1 MSLRQRLTLLTAMA
15 VALAIA
21 VAATAAWWL
30 VRSSIMDELDDDLV
44 NRTHQ
49 VDQIVAAA
57 QGPLTALRSAMQ
69 LTEMVQSDPVGVQI
83 IEPAGVVHQIT
94 FEPLTTALDAPTT
107 ALPPPPAAE
116 TARLDT
122 LSLQG
127 ERYRVVTASAPDGTT
142 LRLFQPLSAVDATLS
157 SVGWSLAGI
166 AAAGIALA
174 AALGWLVSRAGL
186 RPVNRLAAATERV
199 ARTQDLSE
207 RIELGSAREDE
218 ITRLADSVNAMLAAL
233 DRARS
238 DQRELVENASHEL
251 RTPLAVLRNDFGL
264 LARSELDPDRT
275 LPPQERKELLHD
287 LDTQVAALN
296 DEVDGI
302 ITLAKGDQSSEPR
315 QQSEVL
321 ALVERAVRRTRRVR
335 PEVEVEVRGDPVAA
349 TVYPVALERAVAN
362 LVRNAVQVSPA
373 GAAVHVK
380 LSRSDTEV
388 TVTVEDSGPGLREEE
403 IPKLFTRFFRG
414 SGARD
419 RHGSGLGLAIVAQV
433 AAMHSG
439 RAEASN
445 RAGGGARF
453 ALSWPLGGAR
463 PDPETPS
470 PQPGTPAPRRT

>member
-1 MSLRQRLTLLTAMA
+1 MSLRQRLTLLTAVA

-21 VAATAAWWL
+21 VAASAAWWL
-30 VRSSIMDELDDDLV
+30 VRSSIMDELDDGLV
-44 NRTHQ
+44 DRARQ

-57 QGPLTALRSAMQ
+57 QGPLGAQRSALQ

-83 IEPAGVVHQIT
+83 IEPTGVVHQIT
-94 FEPLTTALDAPTT
+94 FGPLTTALDAPGAT
-107 ALPPPPAAE
+107 LPPAPATE
-116 TARLDT
+116 RARLDT

-127 ERYRVVTASAPDGTT
+127 ERYRVVTASAPDGTV
-142 LRLFQPLSAVDATLS
+142 LRLFHPLAAVDATLS

-174 AALGWLVSRAGL
+174 AVLGWLVSRAGL

-218 ITRLADSVNAMLAAL
+218 ITRLAGSVNAMLAAL

-264 LARSELDPDRT
+264 LARSELDPGRA
-275 LPPQERKELLHD
+275 LPPQERQELLRD

-302 ITLAKGDQSSEPR
+302 ITLAKGDQSSELPQR
-315 QQSEVL
+315 TDLRS
-321 ALVERAVRRTRRVR
+321 LVERAVRRTRRLR
-335 PEVEVEVRGDPVAA
+335 PEVDVRVHGDPLVA
-349 TVYPVALERAVAN
+349 TIYPVALERAVAN

-373 GAAVHVK
+373 GGLVEVYLSQADDHV
-380 LSRSDTEV
+380 S
-388 TVTVEDSGPGLREEE
+388 VTVEDSGPGLREEE

-414 SGARD
+414 AGARD
-419 RHGSGLGLAIVAQV
+419 RHGSGLGLAIVAQA

-439 RAEASN
+439 RATAEN
-445 RAGGGARF
+445 RAEGGARF
-453 ALSWPLGGAR
+453 TVHWPLRSA
-463 PDPETPS
+463 ETTDQLP
-470 PQPGTPAPRRT
+470 PNPGPAGRRT

>member
-1 MSLRQRLTLLTAMA
+1 MSLRQRLTLLTAVA

-21 VAATAAWWL
+21 VAASAAWWL
-30 VRSSIMDELDDDLV
+30 VRSSIMDELDDGLV
-44 NRTHQ
+44 DRARQ

-57 QGPLTALRSAMQ
+57 QGPLGAQRSALQ

-83 IEPAGVVHQIT
+83 IEPSGIVHQIT
-94 FEPLTTALDAPTT
+94 FEPLTTALDAPGA
-107 ALPPPPAAE
+107 ALPPAPATE
-116 TARLDT
+116 RARVDT
-122 LSLQG
+122 LVLQG
-127 ERYRVVTASAPDGTT
+127 ERYRVVTASAPDGTV
-142 LRLFQPLSAVDATLS
+142 LRLFHPLAAVDATLS

-174 AALGWLVSRAGL
+174 AVLGWLVSRAGL

-218 ITRLADSVNAMLAAL
+218 ITRLAGSVNAMLAAL

-264 LARSELDPDRT
+264 LARSELDPSRSLD
-275 LPPQERKELLHD
+275 PQERQELLRD

-302 ITLAKGDQSSEPR
+302 ITLAKGDQGSESR
-315 QQSEVL
+315 QRSEL
-321 ALVERAVRRTRRVR
+321 RDLIERAVRRTRRVR
-335 PEVEVEVRGDPVAA
+335 PEVAVQVHGEPVTA
-349 TVYPVALERAVAN
+349 TVYPAALERAVAN

-373 GAAVHVK
+373 AGTVHVS
-380 LSRSDTEV
+380 LHRSDTEV
-388 TVTVEDSGPGLREEE
+388 VVTVEDAGPGVREEE

-433 AAMHSG
+433 AAQHAG
-439 RAEASN
+439 RAEAAN
-445 RAGGGARF
+445 RPEGGAVFTMR
-453 ALSWPLGGAR
+453 WPLA
-463 PDPETPS
+463 
-470 PQPGTPAPRRT
+470 